1 MKQLIFVLC
10 SLGMSCKYKLCFDH
24 LTFKPL
30 HQNLNSHFVSL
41 YISYRRSWENLLKYQ
56 ADSLC
61 VIMSLILM
69 TTRLNV
75 TLLLR
80 RENLNLMLITLGLKG
95 LRKH

>member
-1 MKQLIFVLC
+1 
-10 SLGMSCKYKLCFDH
+10 
-24 LTFKPL
+24 
-30 HQNLNSHFVSL
+30 
-41 YISYRRSWENLLKYQ
+41 LLKYQ

-95 LRKH
+95 LRKHWMGQWCYLSL